1 MAKKNRPALPS
12 WLIVLSAL
20 LSAGAMVVSGAT
32 SAAAN
37 TQVTTPSSSEPPCRI
52 GEPCETAPPS
62 PYETLDASGCTG
74 ASGGTVCGAA
84 IGTARYA
91 QRAYVRRTA
100 LGAMCQPSG
109 RYYVY
114 DSSGSLIDYQ
124 QDQSINCH
132 PGPVMEFNFT
142 VRKQYPN
149 SARTVCLGWYEEG
162 SRIGRVCMPFPI

>member
-114 DSSGSLIDYQ
+114 DSSGSL
-124 QDQSINCH
+124 
-132 PGPVMEFNFT
+132 MEFNFT